1 MPRYSKNLFVDQSA
15 NPIALQAFGDDE
27 IMPFN
32 ANLSPEMSILN
43 TLVLRVSRKP
53 NDLLAH
59 LRRIYFCYQN
69 ALPEPLYAALL
80 DILIVLDQK
89 GKDLSRRLFWGSRSM
104 LDAEQQAFLES
115 VIQGGQAIRG
125 NRFSLFTKGLVGVP
139 MLLEVGQ
146 QVHVQHDYLGLAA
159 DFIEYSQ
166 LEEAMTI
173 LEQGLEQTPDRQDF
187 QALLL
192 ELYKSTQSS
201 DRFKNY
207 HARIRESGA
216 SLIDEWQ
223 QLAVFFNGKSS

>member
-32 ANLSPEMSILN
+32 ANLSPDMSILN

-89 GKDLSRRLFWGSRSM
+89 GKDLSRRLFWGSRSI

-115 VIQGGQAIRG
+115 VIQGGQAIQG
-125 NRFSLFTKGLVGVP
+125 NRFSMFTKGLVGVP
-139 MLLEVGQ
+139 ILLKVGQ
-146 QVHVQHDYLGLAA
+146 QVQVQHDYLGLAA

-207 HARIRESGA
+207 YARIRESGE